1 MLGDMDVRTD
11 KNTNRPVALSGDRP
25 TGPLHLGHLVGSLN
39 ERVKLQDTH
48 DLTVMIADMQALTV
62 YADNPARIEA
72 AALGLMLDYLS
83 VGLDPDKVRFVQ
95 QSGIPA
101 LSELFMLY
109 LNLVS
114 VNRLQRN
121 PTIKSE
127 LAGQMG
133 GQGASAGFVTHPVS
147 QAADITAFRATAIP
161 VGEDQLPLLEQAN
174 EIVARVNALQGRTIL
189 PTIRPILSRTPRLL
203 GIDGAAKCG
212 KSQGNGIALIDTPD
226 MVRSKVQSMF
236 TDPQHLKASDPGRIE
251 GNVVIQ
257 YLDALDDNAEAMAE
271 LKLHYQKGG
280 LGDAVL
286 KKRLVE
292 QIEAVLPP
300 IRRRRAYYMRDL
312 GAVKALLRNGT
323 MEGRMIAQETLTAV
337 RGAFKLA
344 A

>member
-1 MLGDMDVRTD
+1 MLGDIDVRTA
-11 KNTNRPVALSGDRP
+11 KVASKTIALSGDRP
-25 TGPLHLGHLVGSLN
+25 TGNLHLGHLVGSLN
-39 ERVKLQDTH
+39 ERVKLQHTH

-62 YADNPARIEA
+62 HADNPARIEA
-72 AALGLMLDYLS
+72 AALELMLDYLS
-83 VGLDPDKVRFVQ
+83 VGLEPEKVRFVQ

-101 LSELFMLY
+101 LAELFMLY

-127 LAGQMG
+127 LAGQMSG
-133 GQGASAGFVTHPVS
+133 RVASAGFVTHPVS

-174 EIVARVNALQGRTIL
+174 EIVDRVNALQGRPVL
-189 PTIRPILSRTPRLL
+189 PSITPILSRTPRLM

-212 KSQGNGIALIDTPD
+212 KSSGNAIFLKDTPD
-226 MVRSKVQSMF
+226 VVVAKVQAMF
-236 TDPQHLKASDPGRIE
+236 TDPQHLKASDPGRVE

-271 LKLHYQKGG
+271 LKLHYQRGG

-292 QIEAVLPP
+292 QIEAVLNP
-300 IRRRRAYYMRDL
+300 IRRRRAYYLRDL
-312 GAVKALLRNGT
+312 GAIKALLRNGT
-323 MEGRMIAQETLTAV
+323 MEGRTIAHETLTDV
-337 RGAFKLA
+337 RAAFRLA